1 MSRATLALTAVVSL
15 AVGAAGAYFGAPML
29 FPPAP
34 PAATEAP
41 PAPPPEAAPE
51 AAAPAPEAGANG
63 RIQRGQLVMEG
74 IPEIPDSVVEDLRK
88 YQNARSAS
96 FQGWAPD
103 GDIIISTRF
112 GETAQLHRIEAPMG
126 ARQQMTF
133 FAEPVAGGGYP
144 RNANATGYIYVRD
157 TGGDEFFQIYY
168 VDDATGK
175 ETRLSEPGTRN
186 TGLAWSDDG
195 KLLAWAVATADSPVY
210 TIVTL
215 DMTTIPSGTI
225 NRKAVLEREGSWA
238 PIDVSDDNTK
248 LLIDNSVSVSKSS
261 LWVLDLATGAMTEIN
276 PTDKDVAYAG
286 AAFSPDGQGVIATS
300 NEAGEFQVL
309 TRYGFDGSVTPLTA
323 DINWDVEQFDISPD
337 GALIAFGV
345 NENGMSKVHLRRLA
359 DNTEVAIPELPIGI
373 LGGMSFNA
381 DGSRIGL
388 TLNTPSSPGD
398 VWSIELG
405 ANTLTRW
412 TKSEIGGLNPD
423 TFIEPTLITYPTFD
437 QVDGAPRQI
446 PAFYYRPQID
456 GKLPVIIYIHGGPE
470 SQDRPG
476 FSTTFQYWTTQ
487 LGIAVISPNVRGST
501 GYGKSYVELDNGV
514 KREDSVKDIG
524 ALLDWIAT
532 QPDLDASRV
541 MVYGGSY
548 GGYMVY
554 AALTNYNDRLAGG
567 VSIVG
572 ISNFVTFLENT
583 SGYRRDLRRVEYGDE
598 RDPAVREV
606 LMAIS
611 PLTNASRITRPLFVI
626 QGANDPRVPASE
638 AEQMVAAVRTNGG
651 DPWYLLALDEG
662 HGFAKKSNRDFMG
675 QAVAMFLKQRLLGE
689 TP

>member
-15 AVGAAGAYFGAPML
+15 AVGAAGAYFGAPIL

-41 PAPPPEAAPE
+41 PAPAPEAAPE
-51 AAAPAPEAGANG
+51 AAPAPEAAANG
-63 RIQRGQLVMEG
+63 RVQRGQLVMEG

-88 YQNARSAS
+88 YQNARSAA

-112 GETAQLHRIEAPMG
+112 GETAQLHRIETPMG

-144 RNANATGYIYVRD
+144 RTADAKGYIYVRD
-157 TGGDEFFQIYY
+157 TGGDEYFQIYY

-195 KLLAWAVATADSPVY
+195 KLLAWSVATADSPVY
-210 TIVTL
+210 KIVTL
-215 DMTTIPSGTI
+215 DMTTIASGAI
-225 NRKAVLEREGSWA
+225 NRKVVLEREGAWA
-238 PIDVSDDNTK
+238 PIDVSGDNTK

-276 PTDKDVAYAG
+276 PTDKNVAYAG
-286 AAFSPDGQGVIATS
+286 ASFAPDGTGIIAAS

-337 GALIAFGV
+337 GSLIAFAV
-345 NENGMSKVHLRRLA
+345 NDNGMSKVYLRRLS
-359 DNTEVAIPELPIGI
+359 DNSDVAIPALPIGI

-412 TKSEIGGLNPD
+412 TRSEIGGLNPD

-446 PAFYYRPQID
+446 PAFYYRPRID

-514 KREDSVKDIG
+514 MREDSVKDIG

-583 SGYRRDLRRVEYGDE
+583 AGYRRDLRRVEYGDE

-606 LMAIS
+606 LMNIS

-689 TP
+689 AP